1 MCNLISYRR
10 FVENKTYIMNY
21 EKQIQISKQWVL
33 NKYPNAKIEGIGSNG
48 LVTGVWYQLPNNKVR
63 TFTPLLNVL

>member
-1 MCNLISYRR
+1 MLNL
-10 FVENKTYIMNY
+10 KTDKMNY
-21 EKQIQISKQWVL
+21 EKQIQVSKQWVL

-48 LVTGVWYQLPNNKVR
+48 LVTGVWYKLLNNKVR